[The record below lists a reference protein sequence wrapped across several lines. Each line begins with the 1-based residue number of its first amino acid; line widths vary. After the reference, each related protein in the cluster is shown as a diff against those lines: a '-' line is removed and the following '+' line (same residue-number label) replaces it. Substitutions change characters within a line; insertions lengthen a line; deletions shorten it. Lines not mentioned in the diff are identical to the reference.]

1 MNGDDMGT
9 AHPKFRIWLRQDGVV
24 HLVWAPQVATGL
36 EDAIA
41 AIEAMERL
49 TDGRPAPLLVDTH
62 DSGPQDRAARMEFV
76 RRGDLV
82 SAVALVVATPL
93 SRMMGDFFLTVSR
106 PKVPTRLFDDEA
118 SALAWLA
125 EVGG

>member
-1 MNGDDMGT
+1 MNDNT
-9 AHPKFRIWLRQDGVV
+9 EIAHPKFRIWLRQDGVV
-24 HLVWAPQVATGL
+24 HLVWAPRVATGL
-36 EDAIA
+36 EDAVA

-49 TDGRPAPLLVDTH
+49 TGGRRAPLLVDTH

-93 SRMMGDFFLTVSR
+93 SRMMGDFFLTVSK